1 MADLDPRLL
10 EVALDVT
17 RHLSRDECLERLA
30 AGAVELLGGAWGL
43 SYVSSTDGEDLECA
57 AVAGEEDP
65 ATVRETLGVMDSGLV
80 RHLAPEG
87 SRLLAR
93 GADLVPEDRE
103 SGLPAFG
110 QALLVPLEC
119 STGRFGLLLLLQA
132 EEGEFPYG
140 SREMADLLAAEVA
153 PALEN
158 LRAVES
164 LRELVIRDDTA
175 DCFNRRH
182 LEQVLAD
189 EVERA
194 RRFGGRFSIIFI
206 DMDNLKDVN
215 TRHGHA
221 AGSRVLYEASV
232 RITRS
237 IRSIDRLFRYGGDE
251 FVVLLPGTGVQGG
264 QEVAERIRSELAA
277 SPFDVASG
285 ARVGLTASFGVAGW
299 PGQGK
304 TGRKVVEAADAAM
317 RRIKEGGKNGI
328 EVARGK
334 DGGRDREDLPETS
347 RG

>member
-1 MADLDPRLL
+1 MTDLDPRLL

-30 AGAVELLGGAWGL
+30 GGALELLGGDWGL
-43 SYVSSTDGEDLECA
+43 AYVSSADGEDLVCA
-57 AVAGEEDP
+57 AVAGDQES
-65 ATVRETLGVMDSGLV
+65 AAVRETLGVLDAGLI

-87 SRLLAR
+87 SRLMKQ
-93 GADLVPEDRE
+93 GADLVPEDKE
-103 SGLPAFG
+103 PGLPAFG
-110 QALLVPLEC
+110 QALLIPLDC
-119 STGRFGLLLLLQA
+119 ATGRFGLLLLLQP
-132 EEGEFPYG
+132 EGGEFPYG
-140 SREMADLLAAEVA
+140 SREMADLLAKEVG

-189 EVERA
+189 EVERV
-194 RRFGGRFSIIFI
+194 RRFGGRFTIIFV

-251 FVVLLPGTGVQGG
+251 FVVLLPGTGLDGG
-264 QEVAERIRSELAA
+264 QEVAERIRSELAQA
-277 SPFDVASG
+277 PFEVASG
-285 ARVGLTASFGVAGW
+285 AHVGLTASFGVAGC

-304 TGRKVVEAADAAM
+304 TGRKIVEAADAAM
-317 RRIKEGGKNGI
+317 REIKNRGKNGI
-328 EVARGK
+328 AVAW
-334 DGGRDREDLPETS
+334 ETEAGLEPGDSSGSS
-347 RG
+347 RA